1 MEPDP
6 SRKEKNVC
14 VLGSINL
21 DIVASVERLP
31 LPGETVVAQNL
42 AHFPG
47 GKGAN
52 QAVAAAR
59 MGARTLMI
67 GAVGADEPG
76 SRMRDTLRDSGVD
89 IAMIGIDPDHPTGQA
104 FINVSEAGENA
115 IVIVPGANAALP
127 PAAVRAEELAGCGV
141 FLAQLE
147 CPVEAIKSLF
157 SSNIARRGITIL
169 NAAPAL
175 PEGAALF
182 SLTDILILNES
193 ELAAYA
199 NLPEPQDDVEMA
211 IESAEKLIGRDGQS
225 VIVTLG
231 EKGAVVVNREQ
242 GELIP
247 GRRANVV
254 DTTGAGDCFCGT
266 LAAGLAHGLGLN
278 EAARFAATA
287 ASISVERS
295 GAASSMPTRAEV
307 ETALHYSFP
316 LRKRQ

>member
-1 MEPDP
+1 MKPD
-6 SRKEKNVC
+6 RNRTEKDVC

-42 AHFPG
+42 AQFPG

-76 SRMRDTLRDSGVD
+76 SRMRDTLQDSGVD
-89 IAMIGIDPDHPTGQA
+89 ISMIGIDPDHPTGQA

-115 IVIVPGANAALP
+115 IVIVPGANAALSP
-127 PAAVRAEELAGCGV
+127 GAVRAEELRGCGV

-157 SSNIARRGITIL
+157 SSDIARRGITIL

-175 PEGAALF
+175 PQGATLF

-193 ELAAYA
+193 ELGAYA
-199 NLPEPQDDVEMA
+199 NLADPPKDMEAVVKTARQ
-211 IESAEKLIGRDGQS
+211 LIKQDGQT

-231 EKGAVVVNREQ
+231 ARGAVVIDRAR
-242 GELIP
+242 GDLIP

-278 EAARFAATA
+278 EAARFATTA
-287 ASISVERS
+287 ASISVERA
-295 GAASSMPTRAEV
+295 GAATSIPNRTEV
-307 ETALHYSFP
+307 ETAL
-316 LRKRQ
+316 RQS